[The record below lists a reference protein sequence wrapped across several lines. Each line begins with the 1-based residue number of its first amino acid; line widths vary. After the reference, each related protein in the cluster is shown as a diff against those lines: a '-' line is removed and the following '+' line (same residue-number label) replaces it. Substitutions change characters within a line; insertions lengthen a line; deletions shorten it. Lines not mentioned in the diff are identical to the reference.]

1 MVTILNF
8 ELTTYSDFNNIEILH
23 KTKLNIDKGTEM
35 RLSLYDK
42 YKLGMKK
49 LSITQNKLALEMG
62 FTRSYVNMLVNGKRK
77 NDQFDNWVKENI
89 LPLFETKRSIKK

>member
-1 MVTILNF
+1 M
-8 ELTTYSDFNNIEILH
+8 
-23 KTKLNIDKGTEM
+23 EM

-49 LSITQNKLALEMG
+49 LSITQNELALEMG

-77 NDQFDNWVKENI
+77 NDQFDNWVKKNI
-89 LPLFETKRSIKK
+89 LPLFETKRSIFCIFKNILFRPKTERS

>member
-1 MVTILNF
+1 M
-8 ELTTYSDFNNIEILH
+8 
-23 KTKLNIDKGTEM
+23 EM

-49 LSITQNKLALEMG
+49 LSITQNELALEMG

-77 NDQFDNWVKENI
+77 NDQFDNWVEENI

>member
-1 MVTILNF
+1 M
-8 ELTTYSDFNNIEILH
+8 
-23 KTKLNIDKGTEM
+23 EM

-49 LSITQNKLALEMG
+49 LSITQNELALEMG